1 MIIPFQQI
9 FTSALLGVGML
20 KKGGSISEG
29 KILDFCK
36 EECLDSDMKQHCT
49 APFLLKKSTCYHFEW
64 KTDATLGHTTM
75 EVRDAK
81 SDEIVYYRD
90 TNGDWTAEKSELVY
104 VDFKPKTPNLCG
116 STVEYTISTCK

>member
-1 MIIPFQQI
+1 MGNRLPNTIVCHPSLIDSPTHLHTNMIIPFQQI

-49 APFLLKKSTCYHFEW
+49 APFLLKKSTCH
-64 KTDATLGHTTM
+64 
-75 EVRDAK
+75 RDVLA
-81 SDEIVYYRD
+81 SYNIAFILWHV
-90 TNGDWTAEKSELVY
+90 L
-104 VDFKPKTPNLCG
+104 
-116 STVEYTISTCK
+116 